1 MHPMLKPALRRGWR
15 DRNTVQFGMTPA
27 QALTLG
33 PVDTATGSLLEL
45 LDGTRGMELLREEGR
60 RMELPD
66 GHVDRLVRRLS
77 RAGLLDDSR
86 GGGPAA
92 DALRGRPEVLD
103 RLRPDWASLG
113 LTTAGP
119 GDPLRAL
126 AARRSMRV
134 QVRGVGRVGAVVAAL
149 LSAAGVG
156 EVEVRDVGRVEPW
169 DVAPGGLP
177 AEAVGERREEAA
189 RRVVRRCAPDRPPRG
204 TARSPLAEDV
214 TGHSLVVL
222 APRDDVAVHAPDPV
236 TAEPLLASGTPTS
249 MPGWWRAPVW
259 SVHWSFP
266 ARRRAPAASRR
277 TGSTGT
283 RRGRG
288 SWPSGARAGSAGW
301 APATSHW
308 PRPSRGSPPPMRW
321 PSSTDGSRPPRAPA
335 GRSPCRSC
343 TGSRGP
349 SCRIAAVR
357 AGPRTPARTRVREAR
372 RKVRENTPPPTG
384 VARDNG
390 RARAV
395 EGVAPSGGR
404 GAAGQGPGGRMSD
417 LPRKAVTR
425 TAKLAALPLG
435 FAGRATWGLGKRI
448 VGESAELVGR
458 ELQQRTA
465 DQLFKVLG
473 ELKGG
478 AMKFGQALSVF
489 ESALPEEVAGPY
501 RAALTKL
508 QEAAPPMPT
517 RTVHA
522 VLEERLGKDWQELFR
537 TFDDKPAAAASI
549 GQVHRAVWHD
559 GREVAVKVQYP
570 GAGEALLSDLNQLS
584 RFARLLGPLIPGMD
598 VKPLITELKDRV
610 SEELDYGL
618 EAQAQRAHAEEFA
631 GDPDV
636 VVPDVVHQCDQVLV
650 TEWIDGTPLSEV
662 IADGTEEQRDRA
674 GQLLARFLF
683 SGPARTGLLHAD
695 PHPGNFRLLPGG
707 PGGEDD
713 WRLGVLDFG
722 TVDRLP
728 GGLPS
733 PSARRC
739 G

>member
-1 MHPMLKPALRRGWR
+1 
-15 DRNTVQFGMTPA
+15 
-27 QALTLG
+27 
-33 PVDTATGSLLEL
+33 
-45 LDGTRGMELLREEGR
+45 
-60 RMELPD
+60 
-66 GHVDRLVRRLS
+66 
-77 RAGLLDDSR
+77 
-86 GGGPAA
+86 
-92 DALRGRPEVLD
+92 
-103 RLRPDWASLG
+103 
-113 LTTAGP
+113 
-119 GDPLRAL
+119 
-126 AARRSMRV
+126 
-134 QVRGVGRVGAVVAAL
+134 
-149 LSAAGVG
+149 
-156 EVEVRDVGRVEPW
+156 
-169 DVAPGGLP
+169 
-177 AEAVGERREEAA
+177 
-189 RRVVRRCAPDRPPRG
+189 
-204 TARSPLAEDV
+204 
-214 TGHSLVVL
+214 
-222 APRDDVAVHAPDPV
+222 
-236 TAEPLLASGTPTS
+236 
-249 MPGWWRAPVW
+249 
-259 SVHWSFP
+259 
-266 ARRRAPAASRR
+266 
-277 TGSTGT
+277 
-283 RRGRG
+283 
-288 SWPSGARAGSAGW
+288 
-301 APATSHW
+301 
-308 PRPSRGSPPPMRW
+308 
-321 PSSTDGSRPPRAPA
+321 
-335 GRSPCRSC
+335 
-343 TGSRGP
+343 
-349 SCRIAAVR
+349 
-357 AGPRTPARTRVREAR
+357 
-372 RKVRENTPPPTG
+372 
-384 VARDNG
+384 
-390 RARAV
+390 
-395 EGVAPSGGR
+395 
-404 GAAGQGPGGRMSD
+404 MSD

-522 VLEERLGKDWQELFR
+522 VLEERLGEDWQELFLE
-537 TFDDKPAAAASI
+537 FEDKPSAAASI
-549 GQVHRAVWHD
+549 GQVHRGVWHD

-618 EAQAQRAHAEEFA
+618 EAQAQRVHAEEFD

-636 VVPDVVHQCDQVLV
+636 VVPEVIHQSEQVLV
-650 TEWIDGTPLSEV
+650 TAWMDGIPLSE
-662 IADGTEEQRDRA
+662 IISDGTEAQRDRA

-728 GGLPS
+728 GGLPTPIGEALRITLEGDAEAVYAMLCTEGFVKESIELDPDAVLDYLLPIIEPARADEFTFTRGWMRSQAGRIADPRS
-733 PSARRC
+733 PASQLAKQLNLPPAYLLIHRVTLSTIGVLCQLGATVRLRDELEEWLPAFVPEDPEAEESAAEA
-739 G
+739 